1 MDGESTVPGYRS
13 YQVPVFEEE
22 QQQQAGAALP
32 KAAGAEFLPA
42 TEALPRD
49 RPSGEGFQ
57 GREPRRRTAPQAD
70 FAAIKF
76 QRENTL
82 LTNAESYA
90 ASIREEAD
98 LYVQQLRREVQALDE
113 QAERRYEEAA
123 RLRAEAEQQA
133 DQLVADARESAEEIR
148 EQARLEGF
156 EEGRAEGLKRRY
168 EEAGVNLERLDT
180 ILRELGEY
188 RRHVIHYAEKDGI
201 RLAMLMVR
209 KLLRQELTINRKAVW
224 NMLATTL
231 RELEDKGTF
240 NIWLSPE
247 DYRFAA
253 AARPALEQYLAEDQA
268 ITFRAR
274 PSLQPGDVLI
284 ETDRDVIDLSLATQL
299 HHLESPIRQMLAERE
314 ARATTGEAA
323 AERPGAPAPDAS
335 ARGPSARG
343 PSARG
348 DGTSP
353 AHPTDPAAAGR
364 EAP

>member
-1 MDGESTVPGYRS
+1 MDGESAVPGYRS
-13 YQVPVFEEE
+13 YQVPVFDEAAE
-22 QQQQAGAALP
+22 QAGAALP
-32 KAAGAEFLPA
+32 KAVGSEFLPA
-42 TEALPRD
+42 VEALPRD
-49 RPSGEGFQ
+49 RPAGEPFQ
-57 GREPRRRTAPQAD
+57 GREPRRRAAPEAD

-98 LYVQQLRREVQALDE
+98 LYVRQLRREVQALDE
-113 QAERRYEEAA
+113 QAQQRYEEAA
-123 RLRAEAEQQA
+123 RIRAEAEQQA
-133 DQLVADARESAEEIR
+133 EQLVADARESAEEIR

-168 EEAGVNLERLDT
+168 EEAGVHLERLDL
-180 ILRELGEY
+180 ILHELGEY
-188 RRHVIHYAEKDGI
+188 RRRVIYYAEKDGI
-201 RLAMLMVR
+201 RLAMLMAR

-224 NMLATTL
+224 NVLAATL
-231 RELEDKGTF
+231 REIEDKGTF
-240 NIWLSPE
+240 SIWLSTE

-253 AARPALEQYLAEDQA
+253 AARPALERYLAEDQA

-274 PSLQPGDVLI
+274 ATLQPGDVLI

-299 HHLESPIRQMLAERE
+299 HHLEGPIRQMLAEHE
-314 ARATTGEAA
+314 ARANAGDEA
-323 AERPGAPAPDAS
+323 AERPGAATPAAS
-335 ARGPSARG
+335 G
-343 PSARG
+343 RG